1 MNRALVS
8 YKDIGR
14 QAWPLILANAAV
26 PILGL
31 VDTAVIGNVGS
42 VTDLGAI
49 AIGAL
54 IFSFVYWG
62 FGFLRMGTT
71 GFTAQAAGAQD
82 HDEVRALFGRSL
94 LIAVVLGL
102 MLVAMQW
109 PIQWLAFKFLD
120 ASDSVESVAQNYF
133 QVRIWG
139 APATL
144 SNFVL
149 IGVLIG
155 LGQSRQLLRVQLFLN
170 GLNILLDLFF
180 AGYLEMGATGVA
192 LGTVIAEWFTVVYG
206 ASVVVAQLSLSKVEG
221 SEFWPLAKIFQLNRI
236 KELATANLDIMI
248 RTLLLVFSFAFFTN
262 QSAQFGDVTLAA
274 NHILLQLV
282 SFSAFFLDGFAFV
295 AEALAGRALGAKDRP
310 SFDIAVHRS
319 TVMAFVAACVLAM
332 AIYLLGGVAVAGL
345 TDLSNVQVEAN
356 ALRWLAALYVLLSFV
371 AFQLD
376 GVFIGVSFTAEM
388 RQAALYAVVVYL
400 VAWYFLVD
408 AAGVVGLWWAMIIYV
423 VARALTLLYYYPRI
437 RLKMQI

>member
-109 PIQWLAFKFLD
+109 PIQWLAFEFLD
-120 ASDSVESVAQNYF
+120 ASDSVERVAQSYF

-149 IGVLIG
+149 MGVLIG

-319 TVMAFVAACVLAM
+319 TVMAFVAACILAM

-356 ALRWLAALYVLLSFV
+356 
-371 AFQLD
+371 
-376 GVFIGVSFTAEM
+376 E
-388 RQAALYAVVVYL
+388 
-400 VAWYFLVD
+400 
-408 AAGVVGLWWAMIIYV
+408 
-423 VARALTLLYYYPRI
+423 
-437 RLKMQI
+437 

>member
-319 TVMAFVAACVLAM
+319 TVMAFVAACILAM

>member
-109 PIQWLAFKFLD
+109 PIQWLAFEFLD
-120 ASDSVESVAQNYF
+120 ASDSVERVAQSYF

-149 IGVLIG
+149 MGVLIG

-319 TVMAFVAACVLAM
+319 TVMAFVAACILAM
-332 AIYLLGGVAVAGL
+332 AIYLLGGVAVSGL

-356 ALRWLAALYVLLSFV
+356 ELRWLAALYVLLSFV